1 MINKRKFIVG
11 ASVLLLVLYIIFP
24 WCKKSAV
31 HVASVWDNNFIMG
44 IPVVSETEILQKTV
58 GLAERDFV
66 EGVLFKYTEVPLDV
80 EEQTIY
86 ISQNVNSEF
95 WEGNFTLTSD
105 LKKQGYQL
113 YLAEDADFFQK
124 KEAIKNGHTFKMYVV
139 GEDYSV
145 LNVVFSGLGVMN
157 IRYQEELEMEESDPD
172 TDPDAY
178 YYESEPRYRGDIAV
192 FYAADEGEYQIRNGY
207 IEYHLKGDS
216 TSSYPKKGYA
226 LKFVDAGGKKVSVPL
241 LGMDSNAKWKLNSL
255 YTDNTLVREKS
266 SIDIWKAM
274 DEYDTGTTN
283 FSYQSEYVEVVLDGN
298 YLGVYL
304 LIEGVDEET
313 FALNRKDVM
322 YKCINWNV
330 TDWPR
335 IDDSVAHKW
344 RIQFPY
350 RIKYPE
356 VIQDYQEVWAPVRDY
371 VGVFFHETDKGN
383 RTLAQRVDID
393 NLYDLNIFIDVC
405 GLSDNHYKNMYLTA
419 RVQNDGSYVMSHY
432 PWDLDLGFGH
442 IYNHDAVA
450 TYDYDENVEKTYQM
464 EVLSRILEENPEWKV
479 VYYDKYC
486 EYRENVLSNEK
497 IETAMVSNWKKVK
510 ESGALGR
517 NQTLWM
523 VEGKDSD
530 IEDVTGW
537 AKAHLEWL
545 DVKYKS
551 FLGK

>member
-11 ASVLLLVLYIIFP
+11 ASVLLLVLYIAFP
-24 WCKKSAV
+24 WCKKSV
-31 HVASVWDNNFIMG
+31 VRVASGWDTNFIMG
-44 IPVVSETEILQKTV
+44 IPVVSETEILQQTV
-58 GLAERDFV
+58 GLAERDFA
-66 EGVLFKYTEVPLDV
+66 EGVLFKYTEVPFDV

-86 ISQNVNSEF
+86 ISQSVNSEF

-113 YLAEDADFFQK
+113 YFAEDAEFFQK
-124 KEAIKNGHTFKMYVV
+124 KEAIKKGHTFKMYVV
-139 GEDYSV
+139 GEDYCV

-157 IRYQEELEMEESDPD
+157 IRYQEDLGMEDSDPD
-172 TDPDAY
+172 TDPDTY
-178 YYESEPRYRGDIAV
+178 YYESEPRYRGAVSV
-192 FYAADEGEYQIRNGY
+192 FYAADGGEYQILNSYR
-207 IEYHLKGDS
+207 EYHLKGAS
-216 TSSYPKKGYA
+216 TSSYPKKSYA

-266 SIDIWKAM
+266 SADIWQAM
-274 DEYDTGTTN
+274 DEYDAGTTN
-283 FSYQSEYVEVVLDGN
+283 FSYQSEYVEVVLDGK

-304 LIEGVDEET
+304 LLEGVDEEA
-313 FALNRKDVM
+313 FVLNRKDVM
-322 YKCINWNV
+322 YKCINWIV
-330 TDWPR
+330 TDWAH

-356 VIQDYQEVWAPVRDY
+356 VIYDYQEVWAPVRDY
-371 VGVFFHETDKGN
+371 VGVFFHGADKGN
-383 RTLAQRVDID
+383 ATLGQRVDID
-393 NLYDLNIFIDVC
+393 NLFDLNIFIDVC
-405 GLSDNHYKNMYLTA
+405 ALSDNHYKNMYLVA

-497 IETAMVSNWKKVK
+497 IETVMVSNWKKVK
-510 ESGALGR
+510 ESGALCR
-517 NQTLWM
+517 NQVLWM

-530 IEDVTGW
+530 IEEVTGW

-545 DVKYKS
+545 DIMYKS
-551 FLGK
+551 LFTK